1 MTQKYISV
9 IKLKKQIVT
18 GAMGLLP
25 TTGICWYANMAAM
38 ARNQK
43 LYFIKSDKV
52 QAVEKLSWK
61 KLCG

>member
-1 MTQKYISV
+1 
-9 IKLKKQIVT
+9 
-18 GAMGLLP
+18 MGLLP

-38 ARNQK
+38 AKNRK

-61 KLCG
+61 NYADDSKKEIISSVY